1 MSSLKFL
8 SRQQFKEYLSHG
20 QLDDRY
26 DYFQD
31 GTVQLHWSNCELIRD
46 YFREREHETGE
57 LLVGCEQLLKQIK
70 NEVVWLRNRRG
81 SIKLSLYDLYQ
92 AYCDPLIAG
101 PLFKQS
107 GDDQFCFSLGTEAG
121 PYLALSGLSW
131 MRPDIY
137 RYFIYQKILKGLARQ
152 RQFRLSLAMPVNF
165 SRVKTPLVV
174 HQMRL
179 IQASFRGL
187 LFELP
192 IGHRLNSERGV
203 VDERLCL
210 YFPKGFHYQELSN
223 SHFKNLSQ
231 SLKQYSHTMKQV
243 ADVEASVHY
252 NIADQ
257 MQKNYLYLDYD
268 SFSGENVAQFRSF
281 FSSLL
286 EQAQSETEALFLAVA

>member
-20 QLDDRY
+20 QLDDHY

-31 GTVQLHWSNCELIRD
+31 GTVQLHWSNCDLIRD
-46 YFREREHETGE
+46 YFRDREFESGD
-57 LLVGCEQLLKQIK
+57 LLSGCDHVLKQIK

-81 SIKLSLYDLYQ
+81 SLKLTLFDLYQ

-107 GDDQFCFSLGTEAG
+107 GDDQFCYSLGTEAG

-152 RQFRLSLAMPVNF
+152 RQFRLSLSMPVNF

-179 IQASFRGL
+179 IQTSFEGL

-192 IGHRLNSERGV
+192 GGLRLNSERGI
-203 VDERLCL
+203 VDEQLNI
-210 YFPKGFHYQELSN
+210 YFPKGFHYQQLGSP
-223 SHFKNLSQ
+223 HFKNLSQ
-231 SLKQYSHTMKQV
+231 SLKQYSHNMKQE
-243 ADVEASVHY
+243 ADVQ
-252 NIADQ
+252 ADVYYKVSDQ
-257 MQKNYLYLDYD
+257 LQKNYLYLSYE
-268 SFSGENVAQFRSF
+268 SFSGENVAQFRTF
-281 FSSLL
+281 FTNLL
-286 EQAQSETEALFLAVA
+286 LQAQSETEALFLAVA